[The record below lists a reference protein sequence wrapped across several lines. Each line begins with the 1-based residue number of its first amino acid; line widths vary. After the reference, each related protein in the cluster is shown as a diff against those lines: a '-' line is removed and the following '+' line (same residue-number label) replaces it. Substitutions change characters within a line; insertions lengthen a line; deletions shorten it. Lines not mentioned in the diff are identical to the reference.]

1 MFGWRGQL
9 LRVDL
14 DNGAITKEPLSLDVA
29 KEYLGGR
36 GLGAYLHGEEVPVSI
51 APLSAENHLLFVTG
65 PLTGTLAPNGGRY
78 TVVTRTLPTGEISAA
93 SISGKWGS
101 ELKFA
106 GFDGIIIEGKAA
118 EPIYLWI
125 KDGKAELRSAAHLAG
140 KTVSDTTEAL
150 IKETDKR
157 AVVSCIGP
165 AGENEVNCSV
175 IVSDCFS
182 AAGSCG
188 AGAVMGSKNLKAV
201 VVCGMDGFRVADRE
215 KLLKSAN
222 ELRSYMK
229 TKPIA
234 AKGSLLYD
242 SVLVA
247 DSMTWDPEPP
257 DLKHARTRGCFSCAT
272 CFSSFTYDDGKE
284 YLPLLAGSTP
294 GELSERMKEYRYF
307 TDLGLDFAA
316 AKTIL
321 ASLGKEAEGK
331 HAELARKLAG
341 GETIENNQT
350 NGFGPSID
358 RGPCMVAGYAIV
370 PKVAAGNGQD
380 EAITDMMSV
389 LDSVG
394 LCPFLAAGIGME
406 KIAELLTNA
415 TGVAFTPD
423 NMTQAGQRISWI
435 FRQTG

>member
-1 MFGWRGQL
+1 MFGWRGRL

-14 DNGAITKEPLSLDVA
+14 DNGSITKEPLSLDVA

-36 GLGAYLHGEEVPVSI
+36 GLGAYLHGEEVPGSI
-51 APLSAENHLLFVTG
+51 APLSAENHLIFTTG

-78 TVVTRTLPTGEISAA
+78 TVVTRTPPTGNISAA
-93 SISGKWGS
+93 SISGKWGP

-118 EPIYLWI
+118 DPVYLWI
-125 KDGKAELRSAAHLAG
+125 KGGNAELRSAAHLAG
-140 KTVSDTTEAL
+140 KSVSATTETL

-157 AVVSCIGP
+157 AVIACIGP
-165 AGENEVNCSV
+165 AGENGVNCSV
-175 IVSDCFS
+175 IVSDYFS
-182 AAGSCG
+182 AAGGCG

-201 VVCGMDGFRVADRE
+201 AVCGMEGFRVADRN
-215 KLLKSAN
+215 KLLKSAGA
-222 ELRSYMK
+222 LRSWMK

-234 AKGSLLYD
+234 AKGSLLFD

-257 DLKHARTRGCFSCAT
+257 ELKHARTRGCFSCAT
-272 CFSSFTYDDGKE
+272 CFSSFTYGDGKD

-321 ASLGKEAEGK
+321 SSLGKEAEGK
-331 HAELARKLAG
+331 HAELALKMADG
-341 GETIENNQT
+341 KEFESKEAKS
-350 NGFGPSID
+350 NGQSID

-370 PKVAAGNGQD
+370 PRVIAGDGQD
-380 EAITDMMSV
+380 EATSELMAV

-394 LCPFLAAGIGME
+394 LCPFLAAGIGMDN
-406 KIAELLTNA
+406 IAELLINA
-415 TGVAFTPD
+415 TGVAFTLD
-423 NMTQAGQRISWI
+423 DMAQAGQRISWA
-435 FRQTG
+435 FRQTV